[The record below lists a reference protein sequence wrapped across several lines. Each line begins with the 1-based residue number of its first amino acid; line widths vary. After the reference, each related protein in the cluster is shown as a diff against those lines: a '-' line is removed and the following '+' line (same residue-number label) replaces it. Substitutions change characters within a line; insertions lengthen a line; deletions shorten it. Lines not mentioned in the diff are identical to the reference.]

1 MKNAPYLITCLL
13 AICFVKPHQQRL
25 IAHPMQPK
33 VIVERLTQT
42 LPFKQPLFPMTDKF
56 VERYA
61 FDFQ

>member
-1 MKNAPYLITCLL
+1 
-13 AICFVKPHQQRL
+13 
-25 IAHPMQPK
+25 MQPK

-56 VERYA
+56 VEHCA